1 MAGKKDY
8 AFEMFPTQ
16 NINLA
21 AFLVAEGFEP
31 QMIIPS
37 RSGQVEYSFTSSAG
51 LLETI
56 LAYERG
62 AVRARSLFETRDRL
76 SREAEKIN
84 RTGKKVLWEKN

>member
-1 MAGKKDY
+1 MTKIKGPII
-8 AFEMFPTQ
+8 EMYPVHS
-16 NINLA
+16 INLA

-31 QMIIPS
+31 QTITPA

-51 LLETI
+51 LVETI

-76 SREAEKIN
+76 SREAETI
-84 RTGKKVLWEKN
+84 RRIGKAWKNK